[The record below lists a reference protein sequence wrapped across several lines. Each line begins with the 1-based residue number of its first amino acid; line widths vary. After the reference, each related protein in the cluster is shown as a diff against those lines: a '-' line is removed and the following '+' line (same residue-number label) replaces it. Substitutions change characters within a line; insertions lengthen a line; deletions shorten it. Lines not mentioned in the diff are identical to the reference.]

1 MLGLFVFHDLK
12 WSIDMN
18 KLLTKNRVLA
28 LCLVGY
34 SASLG
39 IIFTPSSILAGTVT
53 GSPITTD
60 TSLCNLS
67 ASARTDVGVVSPGAQ
82 PQVGQTFHLLV
93 TVVGVNACLSQQSV
107 GVNLQLPTGVEVD
120 PTGTS
125 TCIRF
130 NSANPAD
137 TLVTPCSR
145 SSVGDGFQ
153 RVDPQNANAWT
164 LVRGGLNTVQVQ
176 LAVRATTAGQ
186 KFFSGRICDGGST
199 VICQGSPVANAI
211 PFVEFSVA
219 APTFSRNQLRISQN
233 RCLNCL
239 SITTTSINVMSL
251 ITRSRPAGIWQI
263 QKKAPSAA
271 NFSTIKSRNL
281 TAGSEPTTLAATA
294 TGLSPAMTYHF
305 RACFTP
311 AGGRQVCTA
320 NIELS
325 TKAQ

>member
-1 MLGLFVFHDLK
+1 
-12 WSIDMN
+12 MN
-18 KLLTKNRVLA
+18 KLLKRNRVLA
-28 LCLVGY
+28 SFLVGY

-39 IIFTPSSILAGTVT
+39 TIFTPSSILAGTVT
-53 GSPITTD
+53 GSLITTD
-60 TSLCNLS
+60 TSLCNPS
-67 ASARTDVGVVSPGAQ
+67 ASARTDTGVVSPGAQ
-82 PQVGQTFHLLV
+82 PHVGQTFHLLV
-93 TVVGVNACLSQQSV
+93 TVVGVNACLPQQSV
-107 GVNLQLPTGVEVD
+107 GINLQLPTGVEVD

-125 TCIRF
+125 TCVRF
-130 NSANPAD
+130 NSANLAG

-164 LVRGGLNTVQVQ
+164 LVRSGLNTVQVQ

-219 APTFSRNQLRISQN
+219 APTFSPNQLRISQN
-233 RCLNCL
+233 HCLGCNVDL
-239 SITTTSINVMSL
+239 SITTTSIKVMSL
-251 ITRSRPAGIWQI
+251 ITGSRPAGIWRI

-271 NFSTIKSRNL
+271 NFSTIETRDL
-281 TAGSEPTTLAATA
+281 TTGSGARTLATTA
-294 TGLSPAMTYHF
+294 TGLSPATTYRF

-311 AGGRQVCTA
+311 AGGSQVCTA
-320 NIELS
+320 NIELA